1 MKDLLRFTT
10 AGSVDDG
17 KSTLIGRLLH
27 DTRGV
32 YEDQLESVR
41 KASRDSNA
49 QGFDL
54 ALITDG
60 LRAERE
66 QAITIDVAYR
76 YFQTPRR
83 KFIIADTPGHE
94 QYTRNMATGA
104 STASLAVIL
113 LDARHGVLEQSRR
126 HAYIAALLGIRK
138 LAVAVN
144 KMDLVDFR
152 QDVFE
157 RIRDEFGAVAAKLE
171 VEAPFFVPVSARDGD
186 NVARRGAR
194 TPWYEGP
201 SLLEYLETVE
211 VETAGSAGPLRFPVQ
226 LAIRP
231 HLDFRGYAGQVVSGR
246 LHVGDG
252 VLALPSGLET
262 RVAALEGLEVCP
274 TVSLADQID
283 ISRGDM
289 LVDPAAPPSVGREF
303 AATLIWMAAEPLRA
317 ESAYLLK
324 HTTRQ
329 VCADVRSVR
338 RVMDMRTLD
347 FGPAAELKLNDI
359 AEVEIETHHPIF
371 FDPYKENRA
380 TGSFI
385 LIDMISNRTVAA
397 GMILGPDTREGPD
410 TRVPRRAFCA
420 ARTLVSVPEFSPE
433 SLPAPH
439 RGLTVWFTG
448 LSASGK
454 TTLCRAVHERLAA
467 RGCRLELLDGDT
479 VRKHLSKGLGF
490 SREDRDEN
498 IRRIGFVAGLLTRN
512 GVIALAAAIS
522 PYRAVRDEV
531 RASIGDFVEV
541 YVNAPLEVCES
552 RDPKGLY
559 RKARA
564 GQLPA
569 FTGIDDPYEPP
580 LHPEVECRT
589 DRETLEECIAKV
601 LAAINRALER

>member
-41 KASRDSNA
+41 KASRDTNA

-54 ALITDG
+54 SLITDG

-113 LDARHGVLEQSRR
+113 LDARHGVLQQSRR

-144 KMDLVDFR
+144 KMDLVDFSR
-152 QDVFE
+152 DVFE
-157 RIRDEFGAVAAKLE
+157 RIRDEFRAVAAKLG
-171 VEAPFFVPVSARDGD
+171 VEDPFFVPVSARDGD
-186 NVARRGAR
+186 NVATRGAR
-194 TPWYEGP
+194 TPWYEGA

-211 VETAGSAGPLRFPVQ
+211 VEPTGIAGPLRFPVQ

-231 HLDFRGYAGQVVSGR
+231 HLDFRGYAGQIVSGR
-246 LHVGDG
+246 LRVGDR

-262 RVAALEGLEVCP
+262 RVAALAGPEACP
-274 TVSLADQID
+274 TVSLAGQLD

-289 LVDPAAPPSVGREF
+289 LVDPSAPPSVGREF
-303 AATLIWMAAEPLRA
+303 TATLIWMAAEPLRPA
-317 ESAYLLK
+317 SAYLLK

-397 GMILGPDTREGPD
+397 GMILGRLTRA
-410 TRVPRRAFCA
+410 PRPIAQ
-420 ARTLVSVPEFSPE
+420 
-433 SLPAPH
+433 PH

-454 TTLCRAVHERLAA
+454 TTLCRAVYERLAA

-559 RKARA
+559 RQARA
-564 GQLPA
+564 GHLPA

-580 LHPEVECRT
+580 FDPEVECRT
-589 DRETLEECIAKV
+589 DREPLEECIAKV
-601 LAAINRALER
+601 LAAIDRALER

>member
-41 KASRDSNA
+41 KASRDTNA
-49 QGFDL
+49 EGFDL

-113 LDARHGVLEQSRR
+113 LDARHGVLPQSRR

-152 QDVFE
+152 RDVFE
-157 RIRDEFGAVAAKLE
+157 RIRDEFGAVAAKLGIAE
-171 VEAPFFVPVSARDGD
+171 PFFVPVSARDGD
-186 NVARRGAR
+186 NVARRGAH
-194 TPWYEGP
+194 TPWYVGP

-246 LHVGDG
+246 LRVGDR

-262 RVAALEGLEVCP
+262 RVAALQGLELCP
-274 TVSLADQID
+274 TVCLADQID

-303 AATLIWMAAEPLRA
+303 SATLIWMAAEPLRP

-329 VCADVRSVR
+329 VCANVRSVR
-338 RVMDMRTLD
+338 HVVDIRTLD
-347 FGPAAELKLNDI
+347 PGPAAELKLNDI

-371 FDPYKENRA
+371 FDPYRKNRA

-397 GMILGPDTREGPD
+397 GMILEQLVRA
-410 TRVPRRAFCA
+410 PRPIAQ
-420 ARTLVSVPEFSPE
+420 
-433 SLPAPH
+433 PH

-490 SREDRDEN
+490 SREDRNEN

-531 RASIGDFVEV
+531 RAFIGDFVEV

-559 RKARA
+559 RQARA

-580 LHPEVECRT
+580 LKPEVECRT
-589 DRETLEECIAKV
+589 DREPLEECIAKV
-601 LAAINRALER
+601 LGAIDRALEG

>member
-1 MKDLLRFTT
+1 VKDLLRFTT

-41 KASRDSNA
+41 KASRDTNA

-54 ALITDG
+54 SLITDG

-113 LDARHGVLEQSRR
+113 LDARHGVLQQSRR

-152 QDVFE
+152 RDVFE
-157 RIRDEFGAVAAKLE
+157 RIRDEFGAVAAKLGIE
-171 VEAPFFVPVSARDGD
+171 EPFFVPVSARDGD
-186 NVARRGAR
+186 NVATRGAR
-194 TPWYEGP
+194 TPWYQGP
-201 SLLEYLETVE
+201 SLLEYLETVDADP
-211 VETAGSAGPLRFPVQ
+211 AGSAGPLRFPVQ

-246 LHVGDG
+246 LRVGDG

-262 RVAALEGLEVCP
+262 RVAALAGPDACP
-274 TVSLADQID
+274 TVSLAGQLD

-289 LVDPAAPPSVGREF
+289 LADPSAPPNVGCEF
-303 AATLIWMAAEPLRA
+303 TATLIWMAAEPLRA

-397 GMILGPDTREGPD
+397 GMILEQLVRA
-410 TRVPRRAFCA
+410 PRPIAQ
-420 ARTLVSVPEFSPE
+420 
-433 SLPAPH
+433 PH

-454 TTLCRAVHERLAA
+454 STLCRAVYERLAA

-541 YVNAPLEVCES
+541 YVNAPLEVCEG

-580 LHPEVECRT
+580 LKPEVECLT

-601 LAAINRALER
+601 LAATDRALER

>member
-49 QGFDL
+49 EGFDL
-54 ALITDG
+54 SLITDG

-113 LDARHGVLEQSRR
+113 LDARHGVLQQSRR

-152 QDVFE
+152 RDVFE
-157 RIRDEFGAVAAKLE
+157 RIRDDFGAVAAKLG
-171 VEAPFFVPVSARDGD
+171 VENPFFVPVSARDGD
-186 NVARRGAR
+186 NVATRGAR
-194 TPWYEGP
+194 TPWYRGP
-201 SLLEYLETVE
+201 SLLEYLETVDAE
-211 VETAGSAGPLRFPVQ
+211 PAGSAGPLRFPVQ

-231 HLDFRGYAGQVVSGR
+231 HLDFRGYAGQIASGR
-246 LHVGDG
+246 LRVGDR

-262 RVAALEGLEVCP
+262 RVASLTGQETCP
-274 TVSLADQID
+274 TVCLADQID

-289 LVDPAAPPSVGREF
+289 LVDPSAPPSVGREF
-303 AATLIWMAAEPLRA
+303 AATVIWMAAEPLRP

-329 VCADVRSVR
+329 VCANVRSVR
-338 RVMDMRTLD
+338 HVLDIRTLD
-347 FGPAAELKLNDI
+347 FGPAAELRLNDI
-359 AEVEIETHHPIF
+359 AEVEIETHQPIF
-371 FDPYKENRA
+371 FDPYRKNRA

-397 GMILGPDTREGPD
+397 GMILEQVG
-410 TRVPRRAFCA
+410 RAS
-420 ARTLVSVPEFSPE
+420 RPVKQ
-433 SLPAPH
+433 PH

-454 TTLCRAVHERLAA
+454 TTLCRAVYERLAA

-490 SREDRDEN
+490 SREDRNEN

-541 YVNAPLEVCES
+541 YVNAPLEVCEA

-559 RKARA
+559 RQARA

-580 LHPEVECRT
+580 FDPEVECRT

-601 LAAINRALER
+601 LAAIDRALER

>member
-1 MKDLLRFTT
+1 VKDLLRFTT

-49 QGFDL
+49 EGFDL
-54 ALITDG
+54 SLITDG

-113 LDARHGVLEQSRR
+113 LDARHGVLQQSRR

-152 QDVFE
+152 RDVFE
-157 RIRDEFGAVAAKLE
+157 RIRDEFVAVALKLGIE
-171 VEAPFFVPVSARDGD
+171 DPFFVPVSARDGD
-186 NVARRGAR
+186 NVATRGAR

-201 SLLEYLETVE
+201 SLLEYLENVE
-211 VETAGSAGPLRFPVQ
+211 VEPAGSAGPLRFPVQ

-246 LHVGDG
+246 LRVGDR

-262 RVAALEGLEVCP
+262 RVAAIEGQEVCP

-289 LVDPAAPPSVGREF
+289 LVDPAAPPSAGREF

-329 VCADVRSVR
+329 VCADVRSIR
-338 RVMDMRTLD
+338 HVMDMRTLD
-347 FGPAAELKLNDI
+347 PGPAAELKLNDI

-397 GMILGPDTREGPD
+397 GMILEQLGRA
-410 TRVPRRAFCA
+410 PRTIAQ
-420 ARTLVSVPEFSPE
+420 
-433 SLPAPH
+433 PH
-439 RGLTVWFTG
+439 HGLTVWFTG
-448 LSASGK
+448 LSGSGK

-490 SREDRDEN
+490 SREDRNEN

-580 LHPEVECRT
+580 LHPEVECHT
-589 DRETLEECIAKV
+589 DRETLEECTAKV
-601 LAAINRALER
+601 LGAIDRALER

>member
-41 KASRDSNA
+41 QASRDTNA

-113 LDARHGVLEQSRR
+113 LDARHGVLPQSRR

-152 QDVFE
+152 RDVFE
-157 RIRDEFGAVAAKLE
+157 RIRDEFRAVAAKLE
-171 VEAPFFVPVSARDGD
+171 VEEPFFVPVSARDGD
-186 NVARRGAR
+186 NVAARGAR
-194 TPWYEGP
+194 TPWYQGL
-201 SLLEYLETVE
+201 SLLEYLETVD
-211 VETAGSAGPLRFPVQ
+211 VEPIESAGPLRFPVQ

-231 HLDFRGYAGQVVSGR
+231 HLDFRGYAGQIVSGR
-246 LHVGDG
+246 LRVGDR

-262 RVAALEGLEVCP
+262 RVASLAGQPACP
-274 TVSLADQID
+274 TVSLADHID

-289 LVDPAAPPSVGREF
+289 LADPSAPPAVGREF
-303 AATLIWMAAEPLRA
+303 AATLIWMAADPLRP

-329 VCADVRSVR
+329 VCANVRSVR
-338 RVMDMRTLD
+338 HVVDIRTLD
-347 FGPAAELKLNDI
+347 PGPAAELKLNDI
-359 AEVEIETHHPIF
+359 AEVEIETHQPIF
-371 FDPYKENRA
+371 FDPYRKNRA

-397 GMILGPDTREGPD
+397 GMILE
-410 TRVPRRAFCA
+410 RVGRLSRPV
-420 ARTLVSVPEFSPE
+420 TQ
-433 SLPAPH
+433 PH

-454 TTLCRAVHERLAA
+454 TTLCRAVYERLAA

-490 SREDRDEN
+490 SREDRNEN

-559 RKARA
+559 RQARA
-564 GQLPA
+564 GHLPA

-589 DRETLEECIAKV
+589 DRESLEACIAKV
-601 LAAINRALER
+601 LAAIDRALEP

>member
-49 QGFDL
+49 EGFDL
-54 ALITDG
+54 SLITDG

-113 LDARHGVLEQSRR
+113 LDARHGVLQQSRR

-152 QDVFE
+152 RDVFE
-157 RIRDEFGAVAAKLE
+157 RIRDEFGAVAAKLGIAE
-171 VEAPFFVPVSARDGD
+171 PFFVPVSARDGD
-186 NVARRGAR
+186 NVATRGAR
-194 TPWYEGP
+194 TPWYGGP
-201 SLLEYLETVE
+201 SLLEYLETVD
-211 VETAGSAGPLRFPVQ
+211 VGPMDGAGPLRFPVQ

-231 HLDFRGYAGQVVSGR
+231 NLDFRGYAGQVVSGSLR
-246 LHVGDG
+246 VGDR

-262 RVAALEGLEVCP
+262 RVASLDGQEVCP

-289 LVDPAAPPSVGREF
+289 LVDPAAPPAVGREF
-303 AATLIWMAAEPLRA
+303 AATLIWMAAEPLRP

-329 VCADVRSVR
+329 VCANVRSVR

-371 FDPYKENRA
+371 FDAYKKNRA

-397 GMILGPDTREGPD
+397 GMILDQLVRA
-410 TRVPRRAFCA
+410 PRPIAQ
-420 ARTLVSVPEFSPE
+420 
-433 SLPAPH
+433 PH

-467 RGCRLELLDGDT
+467 RGCRLEVLDGDT

-490 SREDRDEN
+490 SREDRNEN

-522 PYRAVRDEV
+522 PYRAVREEV

-541 YVNAPLEVCES
+541 YVNAPLEVCEG

-580 LHPEVECRT
+580 LQPEVECRT
-589 DRETLEECIAKV
+589 DRESLEECIAKV
-601 LAAINRALER
+601 LSAIDRALEG

>member
-41 KASRDSNA
+41 QASRDSNA
-49 QGFDL
+49 EGFDL

-83 KFIIADTPGHE
+83 KFIIADTPGHD

-113 LDARHGVLEQSRR
+113 LDARHGVLPQSRR

-152 QDVFE
+152 RDVFE
-157 RIRDEFGAVAAKLE
+157 RIRDEFGAVAAKLN
-171 VEAPFFVPVSARDGD
+171 VEEPYFVPVSARDGD
-186 NVARRGAR
+186 NVADRSAR
-194 TPWYEGP
+194 MPWYGGA

-211 VETAGSAGPLRFPVQ
+211 VEPTGSAGPLRFPVQ

-231 HLDFRGYAGQVVSGR
+231 HLDFRGYAGQIASGSLR
-246 LHVGDG
+246 VGDR

-262 RVAALEGLEVCP
+262 RVASLAGREACP

-289 LVDPAAPPSVGREF
+289 LVDPSAPPAVGREF
-303 AATLIWMAAEPLRA
+303 AATLIWMAAEPLRP

-338 RVMDMRTLD
+338 HVVDIRTLD
-347 FGPAAELKLNDI
+347 PGPAAELKLNDI
-359 AEVEIETHHPIF
+359 AEVEIETHQPIF
-371 FDPYKENRA
+371 FDPYRKNRA

-397 GMILGPDTREGPD
+397 GMILE
-410 TRVPRRAFCA
+410 RVGRAS
-420 ARTLVSVPEFSPE
+420 RPVKQ
-433 SLPAPH
+433 PH

-454 TTLCRAVHERLAA
+454 TTLCRAVYERLAA

-490 SREDRDEN
+490 SREDRNEN

-531 RASIGDFVEV
+531 RASIGGFIEV
-541 YVNAPLEVCES
+541 YVNAPLEVCEA

-559 RKARA
+559 RQARA
-564 GQLPA
+564 GELPA

-580 LHPEVECRT
+580 LDPEVECRT
-589 DRETLEECIAKV
+589 DRETLEDCTAKV
-601 LAAINRALER
+601 LAAIDRALER

>member
-49 QGFDL
+49 EGFDL
-54 ALITDG
+54 SLITDG

-113 LDARHGVLEQSRR
+113 LDARYGVLPQSRR

-152 QDVFE
+152 QDVFD
-157 RIRDEFGAVAAKLE
+157 RIRAEFGAVAAKLG
-171 VEAPFFVPVSARDGD
+171 VEEPFFVPVSARDGD
-186 NVARRGAR
+186 NVASRGAR
-194 TPWYEGP
+194 TPWYRGP

-211 VETAGSAGPLRFPVQ
+211 VEPTGSAGPLRFPVQ

-231 HLDFRGYAGQVVSGR
+231 HLDFRGYAGQIVSGR
-246 LHVGDG
+246 LRPGDR
-252 VLALPSGLET
+252 VVALPSGLET
-262 RVAALEGLEVCP
+262 RVAALEGPEACP
-274 TVSLADQID
+274 TVSLAGQLD

-289 LVDPAAPPSVGREF
+289 LVDPSAPPSAGREF
-303 AATLIWMAAEPLRA
+303 TATLIWMAAEPLRP

-329 VCADVRSVR
+329 VCANVRSVR

-397 GMILGPDTREGPD
+397 GMILDQLTRA
-410 TRVPRRAFCA
+410 PRPIAQ
-420 ARTLVSVPEFSPE
+420 
-433 SLPAPH
+433 PH

-454 TTLCRAVHERLAA
+454 TTLCRAVYERLAA

-541 YVNAPLEVCES
+541 YVNAPLEVCEA

-580 LHPEVECRT
+580 FDPEVECRT

-601 LAAINRALER
+601 LSAIDRALEKGSDAFSAKPAKCV

>member
-49 QGFDL
+49 EGFDL
-54 ALITDG
+54 SLITDG

-113 LDARHGVLEQSRR
+113 LDARHGVLQQSRR

-152 QDVFE
+152 RDVFE
-157 RIRDEFGAVAAKLE
+157 RIRDDFGAVAAKLG
-171 VEAPFFVPVSARDGD
+171 VENPFFVPVSARDGD
-186 NVARRGAR
+186 NVATRGAR
-194 TPWYEGP
+194 TPWYRGP
-201 SLLEYLETVE
+201 SLLEYLETVDAE
-211 VETAGSAGPLRFPVQ
+211 PAGSAGPLRFPVQ

-231 HLDFRGYAGQVVSGR
+231 HLDFRGYAGQIASGR
-246 LHVGDG
+246 LRVGDR

-262 RVAALEGLEVCP
+262 RVASLTGQEACP
-274 TVSLADQID
+274 TVCLADQID

-289 LVDPAAPPSVGREF
+289 LVDPSAPPSVGREF
-303 AATLIWMAAEPLRA
+303 AATVIWMAAEPLRP

-329 VCADVRSVR
+329 VCANVRSVR
-338 RVMDMRTLD
+338 HVLDIRTLD
-347 FGPAAELKLNDI
+347 FGPAAELRLNDI
-359 AEVEIETHHPIF
+359 AEVEIETHQPIF
-371 FDPYKENRA
+371 FDPYRKNRA

-397 GMILGPDTREGPD
+397 GMILEQVG
-410 TRVPRRAFCA
+410 RAS
-420 ARTLVSVPEFSPE
+420 RPVKQ
-433 SLPAPH
+433 PH

-454 TTLCRAVHERLAA
+454 TTLCRAVYERLAA

-490 SREDRDEN
+490 SREDRNEN
-498 IRRIGFVAGLLTRN
+498 IRRIGFVAGLRRPSRPTARCGTRCAPPSATSSRYMSTPPWRYAKRAIPRACTARRGPDNYPHSPESTIHMSRRSTPKSSAGPTARPLRNASRKCWPLSTGRWN
-512 GVIALAAAIS
+512 GR
-522 PYRAVRDEV
+522 RAC
-531 RASIGDFVEV
+531 S
-541 YVNAPLEVCES
+541 
-552 RDPKGLY
+552 
-559 RKARA
+559 
-564 GQLPA
+564 
-569 FTGIDDPYEPP
+569 
-580 LHPEVECRT
+580 
-589 DRETLEECIAKV
+589 
-601 LAAINRALER
+601 

>member
-1 MKDLLRFTT
+1 MPVEHLKTDTVAWLEATAQTELLRFTT

-17 KSTLIGRLLH
+17 KSTLIGRLLY
-27 DTRGV
+27 DSKGV
-32 YEDQLESVR
+32 YEDQLASVR
-41 KASRDSNA
+41 KATRNLSTH
-49 QGFDL
+49 GLDL
-54 ALITDG
+54 SLLTDG

-66 QAITIDVAYR
+66 QGITIDVAYR
-76 YFQTPRR
+76 YFSTPRR

-113 LDARHGVLEQSRR
+113 LDARHGVLQQSRR

-144 KMDLVDFR
+144 KMDLVDFSR
-152 QDVFE
+152 DVFE
-157 RIRDEFGAVAAKLE
+157 RIRDEFRAVAAKLG
-171 VEAPFFVPVSARDGD
+171 VEDPFFVPVSARDGD
-186 NVARRGAR
+186 NVATRGAR
-194 TPWYEGP
+194 TPWYEGA

-211 VETAGSAGPLRFPVQ
+211 VEPTGIAGPLRFPVQ

-231 HLDFRGYAGQVVSGR
+231 HLDFRGYAGQIVSGR
-246 LHVGDG
+246 LRVGDR

-262 RVAALEGLEVCP
+262 RVAALAGPEACP
-274 TVSLADQID
+274 TVSLAGQLD

-289 LVDPAAPPSVGREF
+289 LVDPSAPPSVGREF
-303 AATLIWMAAEPLRA
+303 TATLIWMAAEPLRPA
-317 ESAYLLK
+317 SAYLLK

-397 GMILGPDTREGPD
+397 GMILGRLTRA
-410 TRVPRRAFCA
+410 PRPIAQ
-420 ARTLVSVPEFSPE
+420 
-433 SLPAPH
+433 PH

-454 TTLCRAVHERLAA
+454 TTLCRAVYERLAA

-559 RKARA
+559 RQARA
-564 GQLPA
+564 GHLPA

-580 LHPEVECRT
+580 FDPEVECRT
-589 DRETLEECIAKV
+589 DREPLEECIAKV
-601 LAAINRALER
+601 LAAIDRALER

>member
-49 QGFDL
+49 EGLDL

-113 LDARHGVLEQSRR
+113 LDARHGVLPQSRR

-152 QDVFE
+152 RELFE
-157 RIRDEFGAVAAKLE
+157 SIRDEFAAVAAKLD
-171 VEAPFFVPVSARDGD
+171 VEEPFFVPVSARDGD
-186 NVARRGAR
+186 NVVARSAR
-194 TPWYEGP
+194 TPWYRGS
-201 SLLEYLETVE
+201 SLLEYLETADVGP
-211 VETAGSAGPLRFPVQ
+211 ARSGGPLRFPVQ
-226 LAIRP
+226 LVIRP
-231 HLDFRGYAGQVVSGR
+231 HADFRGYAGQIASGSLR
-246 LHVGDG
+246 VGDR

-262 RVAALEGLEVCP
+262 QVASLSGQEACPVVC
-274 TVSLADQID
+274 LAGQID

-289 LVDPAAPPSVGREF
+289 LADPGAPPALGREF
-303 AATLIWMAAEPLRA
+303 AATLIWMAAEPLRPEA
-317 ESAYLLK
+317 AYLLK

-329 VCADVRSVR
+329 VCAYVRSIRHV
-338 RVMDMRTLD
+338 VDIQTLD
-347 FGPAAELKLNDI
+347 PRPAAGLRLNDI
-359 AEVEIETHHPIF
+359 AEVEIETHQPIF
-371 FDPYKENRA
+371 FDAYRRNRA

-397 GMILGPDTREGPD
+397 GMILE
-410 TRVPRRAFCA
+410 RVGQAPRP
-420 ARTLVSVPEFSPE
+420 VKQ
-433 SLPAPH
+433 PH

-454 TTLCRAVHERLAA
+454 TTLCHAVYERLAG

-490 SREDRDEN
+490 SREDRNEN

-522 PYRAVRDEV
+522 PYRALRGEVRD
-531 RASIGDFVEV
+531 SIGDFVEV
-541 YVNAPLEVCES
+541 YVNAPLEVCEA

-569 FTGIDDPYEPP
+569 FTGIDDTYEPP

-589 DRETLEECIAKV
+589 DRESLEECIAKV
-601 LAAINRALER
+601 LAAIDRALER

>member
-49 QGFDL
+49 EGFDL

-113 LDARHGVLEQSRR
+113 LDARHGVLPQSRR

-157 RIRDEFGAVAAKLE
+157 RIRDDFGAVAAKLG
-171 VEAPFFVPVSARDGD
+171 VEKPFFVPVSARDGD
-186 NVARRGAR
+186 NVATRGAR
-194 TPWYEGP
+194 TPWYAGP
-201 SLLEYLETVE
+201 SLLEYLEAVDVE
-211 VETAGSAGPLRFPVQ
+211 PAGSAGPLRFPVQ

-231 HLDFRGYAGQVVSGR
+231 HLDFRGYAGQIVSGR
-246 LHVGDG
+246 LRVGDP

-262 RVAALEGLEVCP
+262 RVASLEGQEACP
-274 TVSLADQID
+274 TVCLADQID

-289 LVDPAAPPSVGREF
+289 LVDPSAPPAVGREF
-303 AATLIWMAAEPLRA
+303 AATLIWMAAEPLRP

-329 VCADVRSVR
+329 VCANVRSVR
-338 RVMDMRTLD
+338 HVVDIQTLD
-347 FGPAAELKLNDI
+347 PGPAAELRLNDI

-371 FDPYKENRA
+371 FDPYRKNRA

-385 LIDMISNRTVAA
+385 LIDMISNRTVAG
-397 GMILGPDTREGPD
+397 GMILGQLG
-410 TRVPRRAFCA
+410 RAFDRVGWQA
-420 ARTLVSVPEFSPE
+420 EP
-433 SLPAPH
+433 PAPPKGLPH

-454 TTLCRAVHERLAA
+454 TTLCRAVYERLAA

-490 SREDRDEN
+490 SREDRNEN

-531 RASIGDFVEV
+531 RDSIGDFVEV

-559 RKARA
+559 RQARA

-580 LHPEVECRT
+580 LKPEVECRT
-589 DRETLEECIAKV
+589 DRESLEECIAKV
-601 LAAINRALER
+601 LAAIDRALEG

>member
-1 MKDLLRFTT
+1 
-10 AGSVDDG
+10 
-17 KSTLIGRLLH
+17 
-27 DTRGV
+27 
-32 YEDQLESVR
+32 
-41 KASRDSNA
+41 
-49 QGFDL
+49 
-54 ALITDG
+54 
-60 LRAERE
+60 
-66 QAITIDVAYR
+66 
-76 YFQTPRR
+76 
-83 KFIIADTPGHE
+83 
-94 QYTRNMATGA
+94 
-104 STASLAVIL
+104 
-113 LDARHGVLEQSRR
+113 
-126 HAYIAALLGIRK
+126 
-138 LAVAVN
+138 
-144 KMDLVDFR
+144 
-152 QDVFE
+152 
-157 RIRDEFGAVAAKLE
+157 
-171 VEAPFFVPVSARDGD
+171 
-186 NVARRGAR
+186 
-194 TPWYEGP
+194 
-201 SLLEYLETVE
+201 
-211 VETAGSAGPLRFPVQ
+211 
-226 LAIRP
+226 
-231 HLDFRGYAGQVVSGR
+231 
-246 LHVGDG
+246 
-252 VLALPSGLET
+252 
-262 RVAALEGLEVCP
+262 
-274 TVSLADQID
+274 
-283 ISRGDM
+283 
-289 LVDPAAPPSVGREF
+289 VDPSAPPAVGREF
-303 AATLIWMAAEPLRA
+303 SATLIWMAAEPLRLEA
-317 ESAYLLK
+317 AYLLK

-371 FDPYKENRA
+371 FDPYRQNRA

-397 GMILGPDTREGPD
+397 GMILEQ
-410 TRVPRRAFCA
+410 
-420 ARTLVSVPEFSPE
+420 LVRSSY
-433 SLPAPH
+433 STAQPH

-454 TTLCRAVHERLAA
+454 TTLCRAVYERLAA

-490 SREDRDEN
+490 SREDRNEN

-589 DRETLEECIAKV
+589 DRETLEECTAKV
-601 LAAINRALER
+601 LAAIDRALEP

>member
-41 KASRDSNA
+41 KASRDTNA

-54 ALITDG
+54 SLITDG

-113 LDARHGVLEQSRR
+113 LDARHGVLQQSRR

-152 QDVFE
+152 RDVFE
-157 RIRDEFGAVAAKLE
+157 RIRDEFGAVAAKLGIAE
-171 VEAPFFVPVSARDGD
+171 PFFVPVSARDGD
-186 NVARRGAR
+186 NVATRGAR
-194 TPWYEGP
+194 TPWYEGA

-211 VETAGSAGPLRFPVQ
+211 VETAGIAGPLRFPVQ

-231 HLDFRGYAGQVVSGR
+231 HLDFRGYAGQIVSGR
-246 LHVGDG
+246 LRVGDR

-262 RVAALEGLEVCP
+262 RVASLTGQEACPAVC
-274 TVSLADQID
+274 LADQID

-289 LVDPAAPPSVGREF
+289 LVDPSAPPSVGREF
-303 AATLIWMAAEPLRA
+303 TATLIWMAAEPLRLEA
-317 ESAYLLK
+317 AYLLK

-371 FDPYKENRA
+371 FDPYRKNRA

-397 GMILGPDTREGPD
+397 GMILE
-410 TRVPRRAFCA
+410 RVGRAEEKTGWQA
-420 ARTLVSVPEFSPE
+420 EP
-433 SLPAPH
+433 PAPPKGLPH

-454 TTLCRAVHERLAA
+454 TTLCRAVYERLAA

-490 SREDRDEN
+490 SREDRNEN

-559 RKARA
+559 RQARA
-564 GQLPA
+564 GHLPA

-580 LHPEVECRT
+580 FDPEVECRT
-589 DRETLEECIAKV
+589 DREPLEDCIAKV
-601 LAAINRALER
+601 LAAIDRALER

>member
-1 MKDLLRFTT
+1 
-10 AGSVDDG
+10 
-17 KSTLIGRLLH
+17 
-27 DTRGV
+27 
-32 YEDQLESVR
+32 
-41 KASRDSNA
+41 
-49 QGFDL
+49 
-54 ALITDG
+54 
-60 LRAERE
+60 
-66 QAITIDVAYR
+66 
-76 YFQTPRR
+76 
-83 KFIIADTPGHE
+83 
-94 QYTRNMATGA
+94 
-104 STASLAVIL
+104 VIL
-113 LDARHGVLEQSRR
+113 LDARHGVLQQSRR

-152 QDVFE
+152 RDVFE
-157 RIRDEFGAVAAKLE
+157 RIRDEFGAVAAKLD
-171 VEAPFFVPVSARDGD
+171 VEPPFFVPVSARDGD
-186 NVARRGAR
+186 NVARHGAR

-211 VETAGSAGPLRFPVQ
+211 VVPAGSDGPLRFPVQ

-231 HLDFRGYAGQVVSGR
+231 HLDFRGYAGQIASGS
-246 LHVGDG
+246 LHVGDR

-262 RVAALEGLEVCP
+262 RVASLEGPEVCP
-274 TVSLADQID
+274 TVSLADEID

-289 LVDPAAPPSVGREF
+289 LVDAAAPPAVGREF
-303 AATLIWMAAEPLRA
+303 AATLIWMAAEPLRPEA
-317 ESAYLLK
+317 AYLLK

-338 RVMDMRTLD
+338 HVMDMRTLD
-347 FGPAAELKLNDI
+347 PGPAAELKLNDI

-371 FDPYKENRA
+371 FDPYRKNRA

-397 GMILGPDTREGPD
+397 GMILE
-410 TRVPRRAFCA
+410 RVGRAEEKTGWQA
-420 ARTLVSVPEFSPE
+420 EP
-433 SLPAPH
+433 PAPPKGLPH

-454 TTLCRAVHERLAA
+454 TTLCRAVYERLGA

-490 SREDRDEN
+490 SREDRNEN

-559 RKARA
+559 RQARA

-601 LAAINRALER
+601 LAAIDRALER

>member
-49 QGFDL
+49 EGFDL
-54 ALITDG
+54 SLITDG

-113 LDARHGVLEQSRR
+113 LDARHGVLPQSRR

-144 KMDLVDFR
+144 KMDLVDFQ

-157 RIRDEFGAVAAKLE
+157 RIRDEFAAVAAKLD
-171 VEAPFFVPVSARDGD
+171 VEEPFFVPVSARDGD

-211 VETAGSAGPLRFPVQ
+211 VEPAGSAGPLRFPVQ

-231 HLDFRGYAGQVVSGR
+231 HLDFRGYAGQIASGSLR
-246 LHVGDG
+246 VGDR

-262 RVAALEGLEVCP
+262 RVAALAGQDACP

-289 LVDPAAPPSVGREF
+289 LVDPSAPPAVGREF
-303 AATLIWMAAEPLRA
+303 SATLIWMAAEPLRPEA
-317 ESAYLLK
+317 AYLLK

-371 FDPYKENRA
+371 FDPYRQNRA

-397 GMILGPDTREGPD
+397 GMILEQLG
-410 TRVPRRAFCA
+410 RAS
-420 ARTLVSVPEFSPE
+420 RTI
-433 SLPAPH
+433 AQPH

-454 TTLCRAVHERLAA
+454 TTLCRAVYERLAS

-490 SREDRDEN
+490 SREDRNEN
-498 IRRIGFVAGLLTRN
+498 IRRIGFVADLLTRN

-541 YVNAPLEVCES
+541 YVNAPLEVCEA

-601 LAAINRALER
+601 LAAIDRALER

>member
-113 LDARHGVLEQSRR
+113 LDARHGVLPQSRR

-144 KMDLVDFR
+144 KMDLVDFSR
-152 QDVFE
+152 DVFE
-157 RIRDEFGAVAAKLE
+157 RIRDEFAAVAAKLE
-171 VEAPFFVPVSARDGD
+171 VEEPFFVPVSARDGD
-186 NVARRGAR
+186 NVATRGTR

-211 VETAGSAGPLRFPVQ
+211 VEPAGSGGPLRFPVQ

-231 HLDFRGYAGQVVSGR
+231 HLDFRGYAGQIVSGR
-246 LHVGDG
+246 LRVGDR
-252 VLALPSGLET
+252 VMVLPSGLET
-262 RVAALEGLEVCP
+262 RVAALAGEEICP
-274 TVSLADQID
+274 TVSLADHID
-283 ISRGDM
+283 IGRGDM
-289 LVDPAAPPSVGREF
+289 LVDPSAPPSVGREF
-303 AATLIWMAAEPLRA
+303 TATLIWMAAEPLRA

-338 RVMDMRTLD
+338 HVMDIRTLD
-347 FGPAAELKLNDI
+347 PGPAAAELRLNDI
-359 AEVEIETHHPIF
+359 AEVEIETHQPIF
-371 FDPYKENRA
+371 FDPYRENRA

-385 LIDMISNRTVAA
+385 LIDMVSNRTVAA
-397 GMILGPDTREGPD
+397 GMIIEQVGEKTGW
-410 TRVPRRAFCA
+410 
-420 ARTLVSVPEFSPE
+420 
-433 SLPAPH
+433 PAEPPAPPGKPPH

-454 TTLCRAVHERLAA
+454 TTLCRAVYDRLAA

-490 SREDRDEN
+490 SREDRNEN

-512 GVIALAAAIS
+512 GVIAMAAAIS
-522 PYRAVRDEV
+522 PYRAARDEV
-531 RASIGDFVEV
+531 RASIGDFIEV
-541 YVNAPLEVCES
+541 YVNAPLEVCEG

-559 RKARA
+559 RQARA
-564 GQLPA
+564 GRLPA

-580 LHPEVECRT
+580 LKPEVECRT
-589 DRETLEECIAKV
+589 DRESLEECTAKV
-601 LAAINRALER
+601 LAAIDRALERSGAF

>member
-32 YEDQLESVR
+32 YDDQLESVR

-49 QGFDL
+49 EGFDL

-113 LDARHGVLEQSRR
+113 LDARHGVLPQSRR

-152 QDVFE
+152 RDVFE
-157 RIRDEFGAVAAKLE
+157 RIRDEFRAVAAKLE
-171 VEAPFFVPVSARDGD
+171 VEEPFFVPVSARDGD
-186 NVARRGAR
+186 NVAARGAR
-194 TPWYEGP
+194 TPWYPG
-201 SLLEYLETVE
+201 STLLEYLETVE
-211 VETAGSAGPLRFPVQ
+211 VEPAGSAGPLRFPVQ
-226 LAIRP
+226 LPIRP
-231 HLDFRGYAGQVVSGR
+231 HLDFRGYAGQIASGR
-246 LHVGDG
+246 LRVGDR

-262 RVAALEGLEVCP
+262 RVASLAGQEVCP
-274 TVSLADQID
+274 TVCLADHID

-289 LVDPAAPPSVGREF
+289 LVDPSAPPAVGREF
-303 AATLIWMAAEPLRA
+303 AATLIWMAAEPLRPEA
-317 ESAYLLK
+317 AYLLK

-329 VCADVRSVR
+329 VCANVRSVR
-338 RVMDMRTLD
+338 HVLDIRTLD
-347 FGPAAELKLNDI
+347 PGPAAELKLNDI

-371 FDPYKENRA
+371 FDPYRKNRA

-397 GMILGPDTREGPD
+397 GMILGNSGTDTSVRTAQGRAQRAPRTPRLG
-410 TRVPRRAFCA
+410 TRVSGP
-420 ARTLVSVPEFSPE
+420 
-433 SLPAPH
+433 PH
-439 RGLTVWFTG
+439 GGLTVWFTG

-454 TTLCRAVHERLAA
+454 TTLCRAVYERLTA

-490 SREDRDEN
+490 SREDRNEN

-541 YVNAPLEVCES
+541 YVNAPLEVCEA

-559 RKARA
+559 RQARA

-589 DRETLEECIAKV
+589 DRESLEQCIAKV
-601 LAAINRALER
+601 LAAIDRALER

>member
-49 QGFDL
+49 EGFDL

-113 LDARHGVLEQSRR
+113 LDARQGVLPQSRR

-152 QDVFE
+152 RDVFE
-157 RIRDEFGAVAAKLE
+157 RIRDDFGAVAAKLG
-171 VEAPFFVPVSARDGD
+171 VENPFFVPVSARDGD
-186 NVARRGAR
+186 NVATRGAR
-194 TPWYEGP
+194 TPWYRGP
-201 SLLEYLETVE
+201 SLLEYLETVDAE
-211 VETAGSAGPLRFPVQ
+211 PAGSAGPLRFPVQ

-231 HLDFRGYAGQVVSGR
+231 HLDFRGYAGQIASGR
-246 LHVGDG
+246 LRVGDR

-262 RVAALEGLEVCP
+262 RVASLTGQEACPAVC
-274 TVSLADQID
+274 LADQID

-289 LVDPAAPPSVGREF
+289 LVDPSAPPSVGREF
-303 AATLIWMAAEPLRA
+303 AATVIWMAAEPLRP

-329 VCADVRSVR
+329 VCANVRSVR
-338 RVMDMRTLD
+338 HVLDIRTLD
-347 FGPAAELKLNDI
+347 FGPAAELRLNDI
-359 AEVEIETHHPIF
+359 AEVEIETHQPIF
-371 FDPYKENRA
+371 FDPYRKNRA

-397 GMILGPDTREGPD
+397 GMILEQLG
-410 TRVPRRAFCA
+410 RV
-420 ARTLVSVPEFSPE
+420 ARTI
-433 SLPAPH
+433 AQPH

-454 TTLCRAVHERLAA
+454 TTLCRAVYERLAA

-490 SREDRDEN
+490 SREDRNEN

-541 YVNAPLEVCES
+541 YVNAPLEVCEA

-559 RKARA
+559 RQARA

-580 LHPEVECRT
+580 FDPEVECQT

-601 LAAINRALER
+601 LAAIDRALER

>member
-49 QGFDL
+49 EGFDL
-54 ALITDG
+54 SLITDG

-113 LDARHGVLEQSRR
+113 LDARHGVLQQSRR

-152 QDVFE
+152 RDVFE
-157 RIRDEFGAVAAKLE
+157 RIRDDFGAVAAKLG
-171 VEAPFFVPVSARDGD
+171 VENPFFVPVSARDGD
-186 NVARRGAR
+186 NVATRGAR
-194 TPWYEGP
+194 TPWYRGP
-201 SLLEYLETVE
+201 SLLEYLETVDAE
-211 VETAGSAGPLRFPVQ
+211 PAGSAGPLRFPVQ

-231 HLDFRGYAGQVVSGR
+231 HLDFRGYAGQIASGR
-246 LHVGDG
+246 LRVGDR

-262 RVAALEGLEVCP
+262 RVASLTGQEACP
-274 TVSLADQID
+274 TVCLADQID

-289 LVDPAAPPSVGREF
+289 LVDPSAPPSVGREF
-303 AATLIWMAAEPLRA
+303 AATVIWMAAEPLRP

-329 VCADVRSVR
+329 VCANVRSVR
-338 RVMDMRTLD
+338 HVLDIRTLD
-347 FGPAAELKLNDI
+347 FGPAAELRLNDI
-359 AEVEIETHHPIF
+359 AEVEIETHQPIF
-371 FDPYKENRA
+371 FDPYRKNRA

-397 GMILGPDTREGPD
+397 GMILEQVG
-410 TRVPRRAFCA
+410 RAS
-420 ARTLVSVPEFSPE
+420 RPVKQ
-433 SLPAPH
+433 PH

-454 TTLCRAVHERLAA
+454 TTLCRAVYERLAA

-490 SREDRDEN
+490 SREDRNEN

-541 YVNAPLEVCES
+541 YVNAPLEVCEA

-559 RKARA
+559 RQARA

-580 LHPEVECRT
+580 FDPEVECRT

-601 LAAINRALER
+601 LAAIDRALER

>member
-54 ALITDG
+54 SLITDG

-113 LDARHGVLEQSRR
+113 LDARHGVLQQSRR

-144 KMDLVDFR
+144 KMDLVDFSR
-152 QDVFE
+152 DVFE
-157 RIRDEFGAVAAKLE
+157 RIRDEFGAVAAKLDVDE
-171 VEAPFFVPVSARDGD
+171 PFFVPVSARDGD
-186 NVARRGAR
+186 NVATRGAR

-201 SLLEYLETVE
+201 SLLEYLEIVE
-211 VETAGSAGPLRFPVQ
+211 VEPAGSAGPLRFPVQ

-231 HLDFRGYAGQVVSGR
+231 HLDFRGYAGQIASGSLR
-246 LHVGDG
+246 VGDR

-262 RVAALEGLEVCP
+262 RVASLAGQDACP

-289 LVDPAAPPSVGREF
+289 LVDPSAPPAVGREF
-303 AATLIWMAAEPLRA
+303 AATLIWMAAEPLRPEA
-317 ESAYLLK
+317 AYLLK

-371 FDPYKENRA
+371 FDPYKKNRA

-385 LIDMISNRTVAA
+385 LIDMISNRTVAG
-397 GMILGPDTREGPD
+397 GMILEQVGRPFDKSGWQAEP
-410 TRVPRRAFCA
+410 
-420 ARTLVSVPEFSPE
+420 
-433 SLPAPH
+433 PAPPKGLPH

-490 SREDRDEN
+490 SREDRNEN

-531 RASIGDFVEV
+531 RVSIGDFVEV
-541 YVNAPLEVCES
+541 YVNAPLEVCEA

-580 LHPEVECRT
+580 FDPEVECRT
-589 DRETLEECIAKV
+589 DRESLEECTAKV
-601 LAAINRALER
+601 LAAIDRALERP

>member
-1 MKDLLRFTT
+1 
-10 AGSVDDG
+10 
-17 KSTLIGRLLH
+17 
-27 DTRGV
+27 
-32 YEDQLESVR
+32 
-41 KASRDSNA
+41 
-49 QGFDL
+49 
-54 ALITDG
+54 
-60 LRAERE
+60 
-66 QAITIDVAYR
+66 
-76 YFQTPRR
+76 
-83 KFIIADTPGHE
+83 
-94 QYTRNMATGA
+94 
-104 STASLAVIL
+104 VIL
-113 LDARHGVLEQSRR
+113 LDARHGVLQQSRR

-152 QDVFE
+152 RDVFE
-157 RIRDEFGAVAAKLE
+157 RIRDEFGAVAAKLGIE
-171 VEAPFFVPVSARDGD
+171 EPFFVPVSARDGD
-186 NVARRGAR
+186 NVATRGAR
-194 TPWYEGP
+194 TPWYQGP
-201 SLLEYLETVE
+201 SLLEYLETVDADP
-211 VETAGSAGPLRFPVQ
+211 AGSAGPLRFPVQ

-246 LHVGDG
+246 LRVGDG

-262 RVAALEGLEVCP
+262 RVAALAGPDACP
-274 TVSLADQID
+274 TVSLAGQLD

-289 LVDPAAPPSVGREF
+289 LADPSAPPNVGCEF
-303 AATLIWMAAEPLRA
+303 TATLIWMAAEPLRA

-397 GMILGPDTREGPD
+397 GMILSRDRQGAVGTAIP
-410 TRVPRRAFCA
+410 
-420 ARTLVSVPEFSPE
+420 ARLKQ
-433 SLPAPH
+433 PH

-454 TTLCRAVHERLAA
+454 TTLCRAVYERLAA

-490 SREDRDEN
+490 SREDRNEN

-559 RKARA
+559 RQARA
-564 GQLPA
+564 GHLPA

-580 LHPEVECRT
+580 FDPEVECRT

-601 LAAINRALER
+601 LAAIDRALGG